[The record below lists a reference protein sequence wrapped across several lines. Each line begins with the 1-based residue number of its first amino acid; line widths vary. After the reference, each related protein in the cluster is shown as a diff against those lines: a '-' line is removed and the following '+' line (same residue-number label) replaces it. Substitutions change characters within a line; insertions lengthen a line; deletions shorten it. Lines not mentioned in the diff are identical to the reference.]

1 MIGYSTL
8 KIQHKNALLS
18 FIFSSLCF
26 ANLAQANDA
35 GTCTDAVRSGDFK
48 TALSIANQLII
59 KDKSNR
65 AGYVCKGK
73 ALAQTGDASG
83 ALEAFNQAERLAQTP
98 QEHMTGHT
106 LIGDVHSNAGRLTE
120 AMASFNETLKLSQQT
135 KDQRF
140 ERIALNKIGD
150 THMRMQQPN
159 EALAVYK
166 TGLKMGLNDNERA
179 DNYERIAMA
188 YVALKEQDK
197 AIEFYI
203 KANQKNESTGEVER
217 FADGLLALGNLYTQT
232 QSYIQAERTLNQLLS
247 LSKEYSNQYYEAKTY
262 IALTQ
267 LKRAAGDA
275 AAADAYHQQ
284 AKALAEKIQAD
295 DILQAL
301 ATH

>member
-1 MIGYSTL
+1 
-8 KIQHKNALLS
+8 
-18 FIFSSLCF
+18 
-26 ANLAQANDA
+26 
-35 GTCTDAVRSGDFK
+35 
-48 TALSIANQLII
+48 
-59 KDKSNR
+59 
-65 AGYVCKGK
+65 
-73 ALAQTGDASG
+73 
-83 ALEAFNQAERLAQTP
+83 
-98 QEHMTGHT
+98 
-106 LIGDVHSNAGRLTE
+106 
-120 AMASFNETLKLSQQT
+120 
-135 KDQRF
+135 
-140 ERIALNKIGD
+140 
-150 THMRMQQPN
+150 
-159 EALAVYK
+159 
-166 TGLKMGLNDNERA
+166 MGLNDNERA